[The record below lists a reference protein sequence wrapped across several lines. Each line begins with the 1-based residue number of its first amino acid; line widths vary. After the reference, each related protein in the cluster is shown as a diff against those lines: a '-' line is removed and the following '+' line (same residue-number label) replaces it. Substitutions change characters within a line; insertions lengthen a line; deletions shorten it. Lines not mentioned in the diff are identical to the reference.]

1 MNEFILEVCKINGY
15 EKALRLLR
23 GKPSSYMQKCRLE
36 SFRKFKKKMAGNK
49 RSLSFDI
56 NIDEEVKV
64 YSMKDEVPIKESS
77 KKVLT
82 YKKIKKL
89 ESLSFKLC

>member
-15 EKALRLLR
+15 EKALKLLK
-23 GKPSSYMQKCRLE
+23 GEPSSYMQKCRLE

-49 RSLSFDI
+49 RGLSFDL

-64 YSMKDEVPIKESS
+64 YS
-77 KKVLT
+77 T
-82 YKKIKKL
+82 
-89 ESLSFKLC
+89 